1 MSHLTDAQ
9 LDHTLNSWALWVA
22 GGCNIAALGY
32 KPLLTDKT
40 RVQESNSS
48 FTAIIDASIPEC
60 IESTVSVLAI
70 RDRVTSDVGRMEYG
84 AHRKSHNPHYE
95 KPNQT
100 RNAAFLEISLSTYK
114 RKLALFRTT
123 VWCALSVNPTGIA
136 AA

>member
-1 MSHLTDAQ
+1 MSHLTDEQ
-9 LDHTLNSWALWVA
+9 FDLVLNSWAVWVA

-40 RVQESNSS
+40 RVQESNASY
-48 FTAIIDASIPEC
+48 TAILDISIPES
-60 IESTVSVLAI
+60 IESTVSVLAV

-84 AHRKSHNPHYE
+84 AHRKSHNPSYE
-95 KPNQT
+95 KPNQA

-123 VWCALSVNPTGIA
+123 VWCALSISHQGLDA
-136 AA
+136 A

>member
-1 MSHLTDAQ
+1 MSHLTDEQ
-9 LDHTLNSWALWVA
+9 FDHVLNSWAVWVA

-40 RVQESNSS
+40 RVQESNVS
-48 FTAIIDASIPEC
+48 FTAILDISIPES

-95 KPNQT
+95 KPNQA

-123 VWCALSVNPTGIA
+123 VWCALTISHQGLA